1 MGPPGGRRLQTGTT
15 SLSVATSACG
25 NKYLVVNGAVTENG
39 ASADAR
45 PLYYKVEEGMI
56 INYNGDEFWPA
67 VISSSSTVSKGEGV
81 FVEVQIGEGN
91 RVFVN
96 GKSVFQYKF
105 DTSSTPTGVSPTW
118 SLIGMEG
125 NLNANHCPPPP
136 PVQVGVGASCSAHP
150 NCAALGLNGECCP
163 VPPNAGG
170 IRLGC
175 CEPEVV
181 ASSPPPTTPLP
192 PPTPHT
198 PPNLAACSAHTQ
210 CAELGLGGDCC
221 PNSGGVRLG
230 CCNAVVEDASPP
242 PPKPPPPDLSLCSAH
257 TQCAELGLGGSC
269 CPNAGGVRLGCCDA
283 IVEESS
289 PPSPSPH
296 PPPVVSR

>member
-1 MGPPGGRRLQTGTT
+1 MVAKASYWPFSTRDAARVPGQSDITNAFNCSNVFSAASGIYYEDFYFNSTCAAQGGEYLDAFNTRMDEVYGRVYHITFGFPYNIGPVFYGSLHDNSMIMGGCQTTQGSSMGPPGGRRLQTGTT

-67 VISSSSTVSKGEGV
+67 VISSSSTVSKGDGV

-136 PVQVGVGASCSAHP
+136 PVVHLRRAYIQ
-150 NCAALGLNGECCP
+150 
-163 VPPNAGG
+163 
-170 IRLGC
+170 R
-175 CEPEVV
+175 
-181 ASSPPPTTPLP
+181 
-192 PPTPHT
+192 
-198 PPNLAACSAHTQ
+198 
-210 CAELGLGGDCC
+210 
-221 PNSGGVRLG
+221 
-230 CCNAVVEDASPP
+230 
-242 PPKPPPPDLSLCSAH
+242 
-257 TQCAELGLGGSC
+257 
-269 CPNAGGVRLGCCDA
+269 
-283 IVEESS
+283 
-289 PPSPSPH
+289 
-296 PPPVVSR
+296 